1 MRSHLTWFLSNFF
14 YGLTLGGKA
23 MKLNRAVETTSMAG
37 HLIL

>member
-1 MRSHLTWFLSNFF
+1 MVSIPFF

-23 MKLNRAVETTSMAG
+23 MKLNRAVETTCATSMAG